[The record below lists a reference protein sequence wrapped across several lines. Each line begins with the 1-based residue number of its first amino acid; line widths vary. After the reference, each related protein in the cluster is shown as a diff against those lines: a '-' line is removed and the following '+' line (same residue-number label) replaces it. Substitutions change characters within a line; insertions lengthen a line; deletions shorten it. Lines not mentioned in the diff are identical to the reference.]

1 MLRFL
6 LFSIGLATIAG
17 IPVSL
22 TQPKLANLVGVS
34 DSLISEVNGDA
45 NSTWVAGRNENFDGM
60 SQEDIRKMFGLNM
73 NRKYHS
79 VPVKVHS
86 DIPDSDVPDTFNSY
100 DRWPGFCH
108 PIRDQARCGSCWA
121 FAASEVL
128 SDRFAIAS
136 NGTINKILSPEDM
149 VSCDTTDSGCNG
161 GYLDHAWEY
170 LVDHGIVTETC
181 FPYGSQKGKAPACI
195 HACVDG
201 KEPFVKYK
209 AFDFYQLKTEL
220 DIQKEIMTNG
230 PVEAGFT
237 VYTSFMAY
245 KTGVYHKRL
254 LDIPEGGHAI
264 KIVGWGIE
272 APLHKWQKPQK
283 YWLCANSWTDKWGD
297 KGFFKIRRGTN
308 IKGGSECDIQSQ
320 VFAGHPLT
328 KK

>member
-1 MLRFL
+1 MHL
-6 LFSIGLATIAG
+6 LTRPLASPA
-17 IPVSL
+17 
-22 TQPKLANLVGVS
+22 QALAPTLNTAPTH
-34 DSLISEVNGDA
+34 GDA
-45 NSTWVAGRNENFDGM
+45 IPA
-60 SQEDIRKMFGLNM
+60 
-73 NRKYHS
+73 

-86 DIPDSDVPDTFNSY
+86 NIPDSDVPDNFNSY

-245 KTGVYHKRL
+245 KSGVYHKRL

-297 KGFFKIRRGTN
+297 RGFFKIR
-308 IKGGSECDIQSQ
+308 
-320 VFAGHPLT
+320 
-328 KK
+328 